1 MTGIDLKQKQQDLEF
16 RGSTILAS
24 VMTAWTVNA
33 QFLQNVISNYI
44 INDFCNYKF
53 RIP

>member
-1 MTGIDLKQKQQDLEF
+1 MTGIDLKQKQQDLE
-16 RGSTILAS
+16 SKENTMLVS

-44 INDFCNYKF
+44 IEESLT
-53 RIP
+53 